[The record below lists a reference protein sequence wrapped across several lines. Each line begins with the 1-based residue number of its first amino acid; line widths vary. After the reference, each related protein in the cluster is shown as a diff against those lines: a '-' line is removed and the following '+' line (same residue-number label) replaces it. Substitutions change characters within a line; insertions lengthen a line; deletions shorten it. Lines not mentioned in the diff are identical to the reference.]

1 LSRRDT
7 AAFIFAVPNDYHSVR
22 ARRAHKQPKKEPS
35 VSNTA
40 IEAYLKDTR
49 ADRIDAGALGYLCA
63 LTETAAVTPETAR
76 AIIHELSDQRRYLK
90 LIASENYSSLATQLA
105 MGNLLTDK
113 YAEGFAF
120 SRFYEGCENVDTI
133 EAYACEQACKL
144 FGADHAYV
152 QPHSG
157 ADANMIAYWAVL
169 TAKVEVPSLD
179 ALDTKDPMKLSRE
192 DWERIRLALGSQRLL
207 GMDYYSGGHL
217 THGYRRNLSAKMF
230 DAYNYA
236 VNRETGLL
244 DYDEIERMA
253 RETKP
258 LILLAGYS
266 AYPRAINFRRMR
278 DIADAVGA
286 VFMVDMA
293 HFAGLVAGGIFEG
306 DANPIPFAHIV
317 TSTTHKTLRGPRG
330 GIVLCTKEFAEYV
343 DKGCPLVIGGPLPHI
358 LASKAVALTEANRP
372 EFKDYARRIV
382 TNARTLAQ
390 ALMDEGL
397 RIATGGTD
405 NHLMLIDVASS
416 CGLTG
421 RQAAAALYECGITLN
436 FNSLPY
442 DPNGPMITSGLR
454 LGTPAATTL
463 GMGADEMKE
472 IAAIIKVVLD
482 GTKPK
487 ILDSGKSAGQPSK
500 RLYILEDAAHNAA
513 RARTKALLDRFPVY
527 PQLDLEFLQRHFG

>member
-1 LSRRDT
+1 MRKR
-7 AAFIFAVPNDYHSVR
+7 F
-22 ARRAHKQPKKEPS
+22 
-35 VSNTA
+35 VSNA
-40 IEAYLKDTR
+40 AVEAYLKQTP
-49 ADRIDAGALGYLCA
+49 AGRIDTGALGFVCA
-63 LTETAAVTPETAR
+63 LAEVAKVTPETAR
-76 AIIHELSDQRRYLK
+76 AVVNELADQRRYLK

-133 EAYACEQACKL
+133 EAYACEQARRL
-144 FGADHAYV
+144 FNAEHAYV

-169 TAKVEVPSLD
+169 TARVEAPALD

-192 DWERIRLALGSQRLL
+192 DWERIRRALGSQRLL

-230 DAYNYA
+230 DAYSYA

-253 RETKP
+253 TEIRP

-266 AYPRAINFRRMR
+266 AYPREINFRRMR
-278 DIADAVGA
+278 EIAAQVGA

-293 HFAGLVAGGIFEG
+293 HFAGLVAGGVFQG
-306 DANPIPFAHIV
+306 DADPVAHAHIV

-330 GIVLCTKEFAEYV
+330 GIVLCKKEFAECV

-358 LASKAVALTEANRP
+358 LASKAVAFTEANRP
-372 EFKDYARRIV
+372 EFKAYARQV
-382 TNARTLAQ
+382 VANARALAK
-390 ALMDEGL
+390 ALTDEGL
-397 RIATGGTD
+397 AIATGGTD
-405 NHLMLIDVASS
+405 NHLMLIDVARS
-416 CGLTG
+416 CDLTG

-454 LGTPAATTL
+454 LGTPATTTL
-463 GMGADEMKE
+463 GMGPDEMRE
-472 IAAIIKVVLD
+472 IAAIIKLVLA
-482 GTKPK
+482 GTKAK
-487 ILDSGKSAGQPSK
+487 VLESGKSAGQPSK
-500 RLYILEDAAHNAA
+500 KLYALDDKARAEG

-527 PQLDLEFLQRHFG
+527 PQLDLALLQRHFG